1 MMSQFAQDI
10 IAKGKPQWLQE
21 GRQEGKAIFLLRLLE
36 RRFGN
41 LPGWVSKKVHASTQ
55 STLEAWGDR
64 VFDAQSLEE
73 IFADQR

>member
-1 MMSQFAQDI
+1 MMSQFARDI

-21 GRQEGKAIFLLRLLE
+21 GEAIFLLRLLE

-73 IFADQR
+73 IFADQG